1 MQQDNV
7 QYNPYGAVQMPPE
20 YLRVGFGMRFL
31 AWIVDWILILIL
43 AGLVTLF
50 LVNSGVTVPT
60 TDPES
65 AAKLENAYRWMGLS
79 ADEAS
84 RYANIAAAFTYALLL
99 ISFGYSLISAMF
111 GASPG
116 KMILGLTIAHADG
129 RRGTMKLWI
138 RRWAVRDANVY
149 LQMLALLPTLAFL
162 DLIAFVIGLVITAGC
177 FMAAGESRLALHDRI
192 AQTAIFRRSDVH

>member
-7 QYNPYGAVQMPPE
+7 QYNPYGSVQMPPE

-50 LVNSGVTVPT
+50 LVTSDITVPT
-60 TDPES
+60 AHPES
-65 AAKLENAYRWMGLS
+65 TADITSMYRWMGIS
-79 ADEAS
+79 PEEAAK
-84 RYANIAAAFTYALLL
+84 YAYGAASFSYALVL
-99 ISFGYSLISAMF
+99 ISFGYSLIGAMF

-116 KMILGLTIAHADG
+116 KMIFGLTVAHSDG
-129 RRGTMKLWI
+129 RRGSISLWI

-149 LQMLALLPTLAFL
+149 LQLAALLPTLSFL
-162 DLIAFVIGLVITAGC
+162 DNIGAFIGIVIFIGC
-177 FMAAGESRLALHDRI
+177 FMAAGQERLALHDRI
-192 AQTAIFRRSDVH
+192 AQTAVFRRSDIH